1 MSYKVSLANLP
12 EDFRFIVVGCG
23 GTGSFVAEGLC
34 RLLKS
39 DRPLLLIDHDRV
51 EPHNLRRQNFFDGD
65 VGKFKSQALAERLA
79 LQYDRSVGY
88 SVFPFDREL
97 VGEGLGGGL
106 YTKVIHGLIIGCV
119 DNAAARRDIAAS
131 VSFGTWWLDA
141 GNSRNSGQVLLGD
154 TRDVE
159 TLQGAFDKEKM
170 EVIHLPMPS
179 TQLPSLLIPP
189 ARTEPKQ
196 LDCAEAIE
204 ADEQS
209 PVINQAMAT
218 LVLEFV
224 HRLLQG
230 NLTWMGAYIDLEAGT
245 LQTIPAEPVTVAR
258 MCSVRVDTLFQKFK
272 CSHGYRYAMQE
283 RR

>member
-1 MSYKVSLANLP
+1 MPANLP
-12 EDFRFIVVGCG
+12 ENYRFIVVGCG

-34 RLLKS
+34 RLLPN

-51 EPHNLRRQNFFDGD
+51 EPQNLRRQNFFPGD

-79 LQYDRSVGY
+79 WQYGRGISY

-106 YTKVIHGLIIGCV
+106 YTKIIHGVIIGCV
-119 DNAAARRDIAAS
+119 DNAAARRDIATS
-131 VSFGTWWLDA
+131 ISFGTWWLDA
-141 GNSRNSGQVLLGD
+141 GNGRSSGQVLLGD
-154 TRDVE
+154 TSDVE
-159 TLQGAFDKEKM
+159 ALQGAFDKDKM
-170 EVIHLPMPS
+170 EVTSLPMPS
-179 TQLPSLLIPP
+179 MQLPSLLIPP

-209 PVINQAMAT
+209 PIINQAMAT

-224 HRLLQG
+224 YRLLQG

-245 LQTIPAEPVTVAR
+245 LQAIPAEPVTIAR

-272 CSHGYRYAMQE
+272 CSLGYRYAMQE